1 MSKRKI
7 VLLSVV
13 VVLMALVI
21 GCAIY
26 VSDYYRAD
34 ETAASAMNGT
44 ENVSVYAED
53 NCVVFQPKEPVA
65 GFIFYPGGKVE
76 HTAYA
81 PLMLELAKHDILCI
95 IVEMPFHLAVL
106 NMNGAK
112 KIPDRFPQIE
122 SWYIG
127 GHSLGGS
134 MAASHAAKHTDTY
147 DGLVLLAAYST
158 AQITDLSVLSIYGT
172 ADGVMDAE
180 KYEKYLGNLPKET
193 VEVVLDGANHAGF
206 GSYGAQD
213 GDGEATISQQEQV
226 ERTVQAIVSMIK
238 Q

>member
-13 VVLMALVI
+13 VVLLALII

-34 ETAASAMNGT
+34 ETAVSAMNGT
-44 ENVSVYAED
+44 ENVTVYAED

-81 PLMLELAKHDILCI
+81 PLMLELAKHDIMCV

-112 KIPDRFPQIE
+112 KIPDQFPQIE

-172 ADGVMDAE
+172 ADGVMNAE

>member
-13 VVLMALVI
+13 VVLLALVI

-81 PLMLELAKHDILCI
+81 PLMLELAKHDILCV

-213 GDGEATISQQEQV
+213 GDREATISQQEQV

>member
-13 VVLMALVI
+13 VVLLALII

-34 ETAASAMNGT
+34 ETAVSAMNGT
-44 ENVSVYAED
+44 ENVTVYAED

-81 PLMLELAKHDILCI
+81 PLMLELAKHDILCV

-112 KIPDRFPQIE
+112 KIPDQFPQIE

-172 ADGVMDAE
+172 ADGVMNAE

>member
-13 VVLMALVI
+13 VVLLALVI

-81 PLMLELAKHDILCI
+81 PLMLELAKHDILCV

-206 GSYGAQD
+206 GSYGAHD

>member
-13 VVLMALVI
+13 VVLLALVI

-81 PLMLELAKHDILCI
+81 PLMLELAKHDILCV

-206 GSYGAQD
+206 GSYGAQN